1 MTSPPLFEDTII
13 TQYADD
19 LVHIVF
25 SDGSNYKNKARQ
37 VKEKMELELERTKK
51 WEDNWKIKTNVEKTI
66 ITPLGINKQK
76 IDKLGG
82 IQIDNTKLNFQPSA
96 KVLGYTFSNRKNNII
111 HINNIIRKA
120 KNSLNKIRRFSTA
133 PSKIKLTLYKMIV
146 RPLLELCPFELTKI
160 STRQKR
166 RIQVIQN
173 NALRFVL
180 NIKKSER
187 KKIID
192 IHSELKIEPMNVRID
207 KLATKMLNKMK
218 DMYFYK
224 RNNKPT
230 INYKYDDYE
239 IKLKPLRP
247 KSQSLAKR
255 IDKNILKPNFVNNPI
270 KNVTTISD
278 WKPPDSLFK

>member
-1 MTSPPLFEDTII
+1 
-13 TQYADD
+13 
-19 LVHIVF
+19 
-25 SDGSNYKNKARQ
+25 
-37 VKEKMELELERTKK
+37 MELELERTKK

-96 KVLGYTFSNRKNNII
+96 KVLGYTFSNRKNNVI

-180 NIKKSER
+180 NIKRSEM

-278 WKPPDSLFK
+278 WKPPDSILNQLYHPS